1 MYLHPGKQRLWW
13 PYKFDITRI
22 RRCRIIQI
30 IQIKFVLFFAE
41 TPVVVMHLRQ
51 EVNPTSTNAK
61 QIPEQCGVIQS
72 TLGFATM
79 GKAANLALATRNAV
93 TDLF

>member
-1 MYLHPGKQRLWW
+1 MLYDANKSLFLFEGVMIMLFGSIKPVPNYLPKPSFLKRASHLK
-13 PYKFDITRI
+13 Y
-22 RRCRIIQI
+22 
-30 IQIKFVLFFAE
+30 IKE
-41 TPVVVMHLRQ
+41 
-51 EVNPTSTNAK
+51 
-61 QIPEQCGVIQS
+61 IQS

>member
-1 MYLHPGKQRLWW
+1 MLSNGAEKMRGSLKEREKTPRCKRNSYSSLLGAKFYLKQN
-13 PYKFDITRI
+13 K
-22 RRCRIIQI
+22 
-30 IQIKFVLFFAE
+30 
-41 TPVVVMHLRQ
+41 
-51 EVNPTSTNAK
+51 
-61 QIPEQCGVIQS
+61 IQS